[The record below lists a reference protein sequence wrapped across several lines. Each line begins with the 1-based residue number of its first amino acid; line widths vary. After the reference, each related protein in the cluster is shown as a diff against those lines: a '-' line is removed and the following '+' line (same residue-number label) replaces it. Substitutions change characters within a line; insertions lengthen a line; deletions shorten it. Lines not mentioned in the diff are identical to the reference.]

1 VPNLQYEGRKRD
13 IPEYIQIS
21 IKKPRQKTIRS
32 DHFFFWDITITSPF
46 VSVSESFLSGT
57 VDLVGPADIDLARVT
72 SESTIVFV
80 GDSSRGVWLGCGN
93 ALDGIIGS
101 IIIYTSD
108 GLDWNVWFGC
118 DERIYLVRL

>member
-1 VPNLQYEGRKRD
+1 MSFLQCEGRKGD

-21 IKKPRQKTIRS
+21 IKKPRQKTINN
-32 DHFFFWDITITSPF
+32 DHFFFCDITITSPF

-57 VDLVGPADIDLARVT
+57 VDLVGPAEIDLVRVT

-80 GDSSRGVWLGCGN
+80 GESSRGVWLGWGN

-101 IIIYTSD
+101 I
-108 GLDWNVWFGC
+108 LD
-118 DERIYLVRL
+118 